1 VENYIRGFRGRGLW
15 IKKRKTLAIVFTKKV
30 QLLWF
35 VLSVPPMSKSH
46 NLPKTSEAV
55 PFTSEQIHAFRL
67 RRHHLIDQSAKDL
80 VTICRDVCGVQ
91 AQIMSAAQLQ
101 LWARNHAITPE
112 MVNDAL
118 WKTRSLVKT
127 SLMRQTLHLV
137 PADEFP
143 LYIAAHRS
151 ARAKAVLSIMA
162 RCKITRD
169 EADALSALIL
179 EELKAGPAPRA
190 AITSAVR
197 PKVSRRLRVWM
208 DKVWSIVRLPVI
220 EGLVCYGPGEGNQAT
235 FIRTEH
241 WLPAQSKV
249 NEAKI
254 DAVQAQRELF
264 RKYLRAYGPATLQD
278 FAHWSLIS
286 MAEVRALRPLVDS
299 EITEHNALLLL
310 REDMKT
316 LQSAAPEINSVHL
329 LPYFDVYLLAH
340 RFKEHFLKPQ
350 FYKRVYRN
358 QGWISPVVLIN
369 GEIAGV
375 WNYKLS
381 RKALEVEIELFARV
395 GSRIRKQV
403 KDRATELADT
413 FQCPLAFSLKN

>member
-1 VENYIRGFRGRGLW
+1 M
-15 IKKRKTLAIVFTKKV
+15 RKAHN
-30 QLLWF
+30 
-35 VLSVPPMSKSH
+35 VPKI
-46 NLPKTSEAV
+46 SEAI
-55 PFTSEQIHAFRL
+55 PFSSEQIHAFRL
-67 RRHHLIDQSAKDL
+67 RRHHLLDQTAKDL

-101 LWARNHAITPE
+101 LWARNHAITPT

-143 LYIAAHRS
+143 LYIAAHKS
-151 ARAKAVLSIMA
+151 ARANAVLSIMA

-179 EELKAGPAPRA
+179 EELKDGPAPRA
-190 AITSAVR
+190 AITAAVR
-197 PKVSRRLRVWM
+197 PKVSKRLRVWM

-220 EGLVCYGPGEGNQAT
+220 EGQVCYGPGEGNQAT

-241 WLPAQSKV
+241 WLPAQPKV
-249 NEAKI
+249 
-254 DAVQAQRELF
+254 DAVQAQKELF
-264 RKYLRAYGPATLQD
+264 RKYLRAYGPATLHD

-286 MAEVRALRPLVDS
+286 MAEVRALRPLLDS
-299 EITEHNALLLL
+299 EIAEHNGLLLM

-316 LQSAAPEINSVHL
+316 LQSASPEINSVHL

-375 WNYKLS
+375 WSYKVS
-381 RKALEVEIELFARV
+381 RKALEIEVELFARV
-395 GSRIRKQV
+395 GPGTRKQI
-403 KDRATELADT
+403 KDRAAELADL
-413 FQCPLAFSLKN
+413 FQCPLLFSFKH

>member
-1 VENYIRGFRGRGLW
+1 M
-15 IKKRKTLAIVFTKKV
+15 K
-30 QLLWF
+30 
-35 VLSVPPMSKSH
+35 KSH
-46 NLPKTSEAV
+46 STSKISSDLPFSA
-55 PFTSEQIHAFRL
+55 EQIHAFRL
-67 RRHHLIDQSAKDL
+67 RRHHLLDQSGKDL
-80 VTICRDVCGVQ
+80 VTICRDLCGVQ

-101 LWARNHAITPE
+101 LWARNHAITPA

-143 LYIAAHRS
+143 LYIAAHKN

-179 EELKAGPAPRA
+179 EQLKAGPAPRA
-190 AITSAVR
+190 AITAAVR
-197 PKVSRRLRVWM
+197 PKVSKRLRAWM

-249 NEAKI
+249 
-254 DAVQAQRELF
+254 DAVQAQKELF
-264 RKYLRAYGPATLQD
+264 RKYLRAYGPATLHD

-286 MAEVRALRPLVDS
+286 MAEVRALRPLMDS
-299 EITEHNALLLL
+299 EIAEHNGLLLL
-310 REDMKT
+310 REDMKV
-316 LQSAAPEINSVHL
+316 LQAASFSHGSVHL

-340 RFKEHFLKPQ
+340 RFKEHFLKLQ

-375 WNYKLS
+375 WTYKFS
-381 RKALEVEIELFARV
+381 RKSVEIEVELFARI
-395 GSRIRKQV
+395 SPRTRRQI
-403 KDRATELADT
+403 KDRAGELAEL
-413 FQCPLAFSLKN
+413 FQCPLVFSFKD

>member
-1 VENYIRGFRGRGLW
+1 MKNPRS
-15 IKKRKTLAIVFTKKV
+15 T
-30 QLLWF
+30 
-35 VLSVPPMSKSH
+35 SKIS
-46 NLPKTSEAV
+46 NDV
-55 PFTSEQIHAFRL
+55 PFSVEQIHAFRL
-67 RRHHLIDQSAKDL
+67 RRHHLLDQTSKDL

-101 LWARNHAITPE
+101 LWARNHAITPAT
-112 MVNDAL
+112 VNDAL

-137 PADEFP
+137 PADEFS
-143 LYIAAHRS
+143 LYIAAHKS

-162 RCKITRD
+162 RCKITQD
-169 EADALSALIL
+169 EADGLSALIL

-190 AITSAVR
+190 AITAAVR
-197 PKVSRRLRVWM
+197 PKVSKRLRVWM

-241 WLPAQSKV
+241 WLPIRP
-249 NEAKI
+249 KI
-254 DAVQAQRELF
+254 DEMQAQKELF
-264 RKYLRAYGPATLQD
+264 RKYLRAYGPATLHD

-286 MAEVRALRPLVDS
+286 MAEVRALRSLLDA
-299 EITEHNALLLL
+299 EIAEHNGLLLL

-316 LQSAAPEINSVHL
+316 LQAASPELDSIHL

-375 WNYKLS
+375 WTYKLS
-381 RKALEVEIELFARV
+381 RKSVEIEIELFPRV
-395 GSRIRKQV
+395 GSRTRKQI
-403 KDRATELADT
+403 KERAGELADL
-413 FQCPLAFSLKN
+413 FQCPLAFSVKN

>member
-1 VENYIRGFRGRGLW
+1 M
-15 IKKRKTLAIVFTKKV
+15 KKLRSTTKA
-30 QLLWF
+30 
-35 VLSVPPMSKSH
+35 S
-46 NLPKTSEAV
+46 SEI
-55 PFTSEQIHAFRL
+55 PFSAEQIHAFRL
-67 RRHHLIDQSAKDL
+67 RRHHLLDPSAKDM

-101 LWARNHAITPE
+101 LWARNHAITPS

-143 LYIAAHRS
+143 LYIAAHKN

-169 EADALSALIL
+169 EADELSALIL

-190 AITSAVR
+190 AITAAVR
-197 PKVSRRLRVWM
+197 PKASKRLRVWM

-241 WLPAQSKV
+241 WLPAQSRV
-249 NEAKI
+249 NEAKVG
-254 DAVQAQRELF
+254 AVQAQKELF
-264 RKYLRAYGPATLQD
+264 RKYLRAYGPATLHD

-286 MAEVRALRPLVDS
+286 MAEVRTLRPLMDS
-299 EITEHNALLLL
+299 EITDHNGLLLL

-316 LQSAAPEINSVHL
+316 LQAASSELNSVHL

-350 FYKRVYRN
+350 FYKHVYRN

-375 WNYKLS
+375 WSYKVS
-381 RKALEVEIELFARV
+381 RKAVEIEIELFARV
-395 GSRIRKQV
+395 GPRMLKQI
-403 KDRATELADT
+403 KDRAAELADL
-413 FQCPLAFSLKN
+413 FQCPLVFSLKD

>member
-1 VENYIRGFRGRGLW
+1 MFSWPGLVDS
-15 IKKRKTLAIVFTKKV
+15 IKKNTSCSVYKKGSAILVFANDRPSMKKARSSTKI
-30 QLLWF
+30 
-35 VLSVPPMSKSH
+35 SH
-46 NLPKTSEAV
+46 DA
-55 PFTSEQIHAFRL
+55 PFSSEQIHAFRL
-67 RRHHLIDQSAKDL
+67 RRHHLLDRSAKDL
-80 VTICRDVCGVQ
+80 VPICRDVCGVQ

-101 LWARNHAITPE
+101 LWARNHAITPAV
-112 MVNDAL
+112 VNDAL

-143 LYIAAHRS
+143 LYIAAHKN

-162 RCKITRD
+162 RCKVTRD
-169 EADALSALIL
+169 EADVLSALIL
-179 EELKAGPAPRA
+179 EELKDGPAPRA
-190 AITSAVR
+190 AITAAVR
-197 PKVSRRLRVWM
+197 PKVSKRLRVWM
-208 DKVWSIVRLPVI
+208 DKVWSIIRLPVI

-241 WLPAQSKV
+241 WLPTQSRV
-249 NEAKI
+249 DEANV
-254 DAVQAQRELF
+254 DEVQAQKELF
-264 RKYLRAYGPATLQD
+264 RKYLRAYGPATLHD

-286 MAEVRALRPLVDS
+286 MAEVRALRPLLDS
-299 EITEHNALLLL
+299 EIAEHNGLLLL
-310 REDMKT
+310 REDVKI
-316 LQSAAPEINSVHL
+316 LQATSPALNSVHL

-375 WNYKLS
+375 WTYKPS
-381 RKALEVEIELFARV
+381 RKTLEIEVELFARV
-395 GSRIRKQV
+395 GPRVRKQI
-403 KDRATELADT
+403 KDRAAELAEL
-413 FQCPLAFSLKN
+413 FRSPLVFSFKD

>member
-1 VENYIRGFRGRGLW
+1 MFPWPRLVDSG
-15 IKKRKTLAIVFTKKV
+15 KKNTSYSVYEKGSATLVTRRDSPLMK
-30 QLLWF
+30 
-35 VLSVPPMSKSH
+35 KSH
-46 NLPKTSEAV
+46 STSKISNDLPFS
-55 PFTSEQIHAFRL
+55 FEQIHVFRL
-67 RRHHLIDQSAKDL
+67 RRHHLLDTSGKDL

-101 LWARNHAITPE
+101 LWARNHAITPAQ
-112 MVNDAL
+112 VNDAL
-118 WKTRSLVKT
+118 WKTRTLVKT

-162 RCKITRD
+162 RCKITQD

-179 EELKAGPAPRA
+179 EELKDGPAPRA
-190 AITSAVR
+190 AITAAVR
-197 PKVSRRLRVWM
+197 PKVSKRLRVWM

-220 EGLVCYGPGEGNQAT
+220 EGQVCYGPGEGNQAT

-241 WLPAQSKV
+241 WLPAQPKV
-249 NEAKI
+249 
-254 DAVQAQRELF
+254 DAVQAQKELF
-264 RKYLRAYGPATLQD
+264 RKYLRAYGPATLHD

-286 MAEVRALRPLVDS
+286 MAEVRALRPLLDS
-299 EITEHNALLLL
+299 EIVEDNGLLLL
-310 REDMKT
+310 RQDMKT
-316 LQSAAPEINSVHL
+316 LQATSPELNSVHL

-369 GEIAGV
+369 GQIAGV
-375 WNYKLS
+375 WSYKLS
-381 RKALEVEIELFARV
+381 RKAVEIEIELFARV
-395 GSRIRKQV
+395 DPRTRMQI
-403 KDRATELADT
+403 KDRARELAEL
-413 FQCPLAFSLKN
+413 FQSPLLFSFKN

>member
-1 VENYIRGFRGRGLW
+1 M
-15 IKKRKTLAIVFTKKV
+15 KKTRSST
-30 QLLWF
+30 
-35 VLSVPPMSKSH
+35 
-46 NLPKTSEAV
+46 KTSGEI
-55 PFTSEQIHAFRL
+55 PFSSDQIHAFRL
-67 RRHHLIDQSAKDL
+67 RRHHLLDRSAKDL

-101 LWARNHAITPE
+101 LWARNHAITPAI
-112 MVNDAL
+112 VNDAL

-127 SLMRQTLHLV
+127 SLMRQTLHLI
-137 PADEFP
+137 PADEFQ
-143 LYIAAHRS
+143 LYIAAHKS

-169 EADALSALIL
+169 EADELSALIL

-190 AITSAVR
+190 AITAAVR
-197 PKVSRRLRVWM
+197 PKVSKRLRVWM

-220 EGLVCYGPGEGNQAT
+220 EGQVCYGPGEGNQAT

-241 WLPAQSKV
+241 WLPAQP
-249 NEAKI
+249 NI
-254 DAVQAQRELF
+254 DEVQAQKELF
-264 RKYLRAYGPATLQD
+264 RKYLRAYGPATLKD

-286 MAEVRALRPLVDS
+286 MAEVKALRPRVDAEVDDYDGVLV
-299 EITEHNALLLL
+299 L
-310 REDMKT
+310 REDVKA
-316 LQSAAPEINSVHL
+316 LQSASFSQSSVHL

-375 WNYKLS
+375 WSYKLS
-381 RKALEVEIELFARV
+381 RKALDIEIELFARV
-395 GSRIRKQV
+395 DSRTRKQIR
-403 KDRATELADT
+403 DRAAELANL
-413 FQCPLAFSLKN
+413 FQCPLAFSVKN

>member
-1 VENYIRGFRGRGLW
+1 M
-15 IKKRKTLAIVFTKKV
+15 KKALSSTKI
-30 QLLWF
+30 
-35 VLSVPPMSKSH
+35 SH
-46 NLPKTSEAV
+46 DA
-55 PFTSEQIHAFRL
+55 PFSSEQIHAFRL
-67 RRHHLIDQSAKDL
+67 RRHHLLDQSAKDL

-101 LWARNHAITPE
+101 LWARNHAITPA

-137 PADEFP
+137 PADEFS
-143 LYIAAHRS
+143 LYIAAHKS

-162 RCKITRD
+162 RCKITQD
-169 EADALSALIL
+169 EADGLSALIL

-197 PKVSRRLRVWM
+197 PKVSKRLRVWM

-241 WLPAQSKV
+241 WLPAQP
-249 NEAKI
+249 KI
-254 DAVQAQRELF
+254 DAMQAQKELF
-264 RKYLRAYGPATLQD
+264 RKYLRAYGPATLHD

-286 MAEVRALRPLVDS
+286 MAEVKALRPLLDA
-299 EITEHNALLLL
+299 EIAEHNGLLLL

-316 LQSAAPEINSVHL
+316 LQAVSTELTSVHL

-340 RFKEHFLKPQ
+340 RFKEHFLKAQ
-350 FYKRVYRN
+350 FYKRVFRN

-381 RKALEVEIELFARV
+381 PKVVEVEVEPLTRIDRTVRKLIEL
-395 GSRIRKQV
+395 
-403 KDRATELADT
+403 RAQELADL
-413 FQCPLAFSLKN
+413 FQRPLSFSCKS

>member
-1 VENYIRGFRGRGLW
+1 M
-15 IKKRKTLAIVFTKKV
+15 KKSRSSTK
-30 QLLWF
+30 
-35 VLSVPPMSKSH
+35 SA
-46 NLPKTSEAV
+46 NDV
-55 PFTSEQIHAFRL
+55 PFSSEQIHAFRL
-67 RRHHLIDQSAKDL
+67 RRHHLLDQSAKDL

-101 LWARNHAITPE
+101 FWARNHAITPM

-137 PADEFP
+137 PANEFP
-143 LYIAAHRS
+143 LYIAAHKN
-151 ARAKAVLSIMA
+151 ARARAVLSIMA
-162 RCKITRD
+162 RCKITRE
-169 EADALSALIL
+169 EADELSALIL

-190 AITSAVR
+190 AITAAVR
-197 PKVSRRLRVWM
+197 PKVSKRLRVWM

-241 WLPAQSKV
+241 WLPAQP
-249 NEAKI
+249 KI
-254 DAVQAQRELF
+254 DAVQAQKELF
-264 RKYLRAYGPATLQD
+264 RKYLRAYGPATLHD

-286 MAEVRALRPLVDS
+286 MAEVRALRPLLDS
-299 EITEHNALLLL
+299 EITEHNGLLLL

-316 LQSAAPEINSVHL
+316 LQSASPEMNSVHL

-340 RFKEHFLKPQ
+340 RFKEHFLKPK

-375 WNYKLS
+375 WSYKLA
-381 RKALEVEIELFARV
+381 RKAVEIEIELFA
-395 GSRIRKQV
+395 QV
-403 KDRATELADT
+403 DRRTQAQIKDRAKELAEM
-413 FQCPLAFSLKN
+413 FQCPLLFSLKN

>member
-1 VENYIRGFRGRGLW
+1 MFSWPGLVDS
-15 IKKRKTLAIVFTKKV
+15 IKKNTSCSVYKKGSAILAFANNRPSMKKARSSTKI
-30 QLLWF
+30 
-35 VLSVPPMSKSH
+35 SH
-46 NLPKTSEAV
+46 DA
-55 PFTSEQIHAFRL
+55 PFSSEQIHSFRL
-67 RRHHLIDQSAKDL
+67 RRHHLLDRSAKDL

-101 LWARNHAITPE
+101 LWARNHAITPAE
-112 MVNDAL
+112 VNDAL
-118 WKTRSLVKT
+118 WKSRSLVKT

-143 LYIAAHRS
+143 LYIAAHKT

-179 EELKAGPAPRA
+179 EELKDGPAPRA
-190 AITSAVR
+190 AITAAVR
-197 PKVSRRLRVWM
+197 PKVSKRLRVWM
-208 DKVWSIVRLPVI
+208 DKVWSIIRLPVI
-220 EGLVCYGPGEGNQAT
+220 EGQVCYGPGEGNQAT

-241 WLPAQSKV
+241 WLPTQSRV
-249 NEAKI
+249 DEANV
-254 DAVQAQRELF
+254 DEVQAQKELF
-264 RKYLRAYGPATLQD
+264 RKYLRAYGPATLHD

-286 MAEVRALRPLVDS
+286 LAEVRALRPLLDS
-299 EITEHNALLLL
+299 EIAEHNGLLLL
-310 REDMKT
+310 REDVKI
-316 LQSAAPEINSVHL
+316 LQATSPALNSVHL

-375 WNYKLS
+375 WTYKPS
-381 RKALEVEIELFARV
+381 RKTLEIEVELFARV
-395 GSRIRKQV
+395 GPRVRKQI
-403 KDRATELADT
+403 KDRAAELAEL
-413 FQCPLAFSLKN
+413 FRSPLVFSFKD

>member
-1 VENYIRGFRGRGLW
+1 M
-15 IKKRKTLAIVFTKKV
+15 KKTRSTTKV
-30 QLLWF
+30 
-35 VLSVPPMSKSH
+35 S
-46 NLPKTSEAV
+46 NDV
-55 PFTSEQIHAFRL
+55 PFSAEQIHAFRL
-67 RRHHLIDQSAKDL
+67 RRHHLLDPSAKDM

-101 LWARNHAITPE
+101 LWARNHAISPA

-127 SLMRQTLHLV
+127 SLMRQTLHLI

-143 LYIAAHRS
+143 LYIAAHKS

-190 AITSAVR
+190 AITAAVR
-197 PKVSRRLRVWM
+197 PKVSKRLRVWM

-220 EGLVCYGPGEGNQAT
+220 EGLVCYGPAEGNQAT

-241 WLPAQSKV
+241 WLPAQPKV
-249 NEAKI
+249 
-254 DAVQAQRELF
+254 DAVQAQKELF
-264 RKYLRAYGPATLQD
+264 RKYLRAYGPATLHD

-286 MAEVRALRPLVDS
+286 MPEVRTLRPLMDS
-299 EITEHNALLLL
+299 EVVEYDGVLVL
-310 REDMKT
+310 REDVKT
-316 LQSAAPEINSVHL
+316 LQSASPKADSVHL

-375 WNYKLS
+375 WSYKLS
-381 RKALEVEIELFARV
+381 QKAAEIVVELFRRV
-395 GSRIRKQV
+395 GPRMRKQI
-403 KDRATELADT
+403 KDRAAELADL
-413 FQCPLAFSLKN
+413 FQSPLMFSLKD

>member
-1 VENYIRGFRGRGLW
+1 M
-15 IKKRKTLAIVFTKKV
+15 KKV
-30 QLLWF
+30 R
-35 VLSVPPMSKSH
+35 STSKISH
-46 NLPKTSEAV
+46 DV
-55 PFTSEQIHAFRL
+55 PFSAEQIHAFRL
-67 RRHHLIDQSAKDL
+67 RRHHLLDRSAKDL

-101 LWARNHAITPE
+101 LWARNHAITPAA
-112 MVNDAL
+112 VNDAL

-143 LYIAAHRS
+143 LYIAAHKS

-190 AITSAVR
+190 AITAAVR
-197 PKVSRRLRVWM
+197 PKVSKRLRVWM

-241 WLPAQSKV
+241 WLPARP
-249 NEAKI
+249 KI
-254 DAVQAQRELF
+254 DEVQAQKELF
-264 RKYLRAYGPATLQD
+264 RKYLRAYGPATLHD

-286 MAEVRALRPLVDS
+286 MPEVRALRPLLDA
-299 EITEHNALLLL
+299 EIAEHNGLLLL

-316 LQSAAPEINSVHL
+316 LQAVSTELTSVHL

-340 RFKEHFLKPQ
+340 RFKEHFLKAQ
-350 FYKRVYRN
+350 FYKRVFRN

-375 WNYKLS
+375 WTYKLS
-381 RKALEVEIELFARV
+381 RKSVEIEIELFARV
-395 GSRIRKQV
+395 DSRTRTRI
-403 KDRATELADT
+403 KDRAQELADL
-413 FQCPLAFSLKN
+413 FQRPVLFSFKN

>member
-1 VENYIRGFRGRGLW
+1 M
-15 IKKRKTLAIVFTKKV
+15 KKARNITKI
-30 QLLWF
+30 
-35 VLSVPPMSKSH
+35 SH
-46 NLPKTSEAV
+46 DA
-55 PFTSEQIHAFRL
+55 PFSSEQIHAFRL
-67 RRHHLIDQSAKDL
+67 RRHHLLDQSAKDL
-80 VTICRDVCGVQ
+80 VTICRDLCGVQ

-101 LWARNHAITPE
+101 LWARNHAITPA

-143 LYIAAHRS
+143 LYIAAHKN

-179 EELKAGPAPRA
+179 EQLKAGPAPRA
-190 AITSAVR
+190 AITAAVR
-197 PKVSRRLRVWM
+197 PKVSKRLRAWM

-249 NEAKI
+249 
-254 DAVQAQRELF
+254 DAVQAQKELF
-264 RKYLRAYGPATLQD
+264 RKYLRAYGPATLHD

-286 MAEVRALRPLVDS
+286 MAEVRALRPLMDS
-299 EITEHNALLLL
+299 EIAEHNGLLLL
-310 REDMKT
+310 REDMKV
-316 LQSAAPEINSVHL
+316 LQAASFSHGSVHL

-340 RFKEHFLKPQ
+340 RFKEHFLKLQ

-375 WNYKLS
+375 WIYKLS
-381 RKALEVEIELFARV
+381 RKSLDIEVELFARA
-395 GSRIRKQV
+395 GTGIRRQI
-403 KDRATELADT
+403 KDRAEELADL
-413 FQCPLAFSLKN
+413 FQSTLSFCFRD

>member
-1 VENYIRGFRGRGLW
+1 M
-15 IKKRKTLAIVFTKKV
+15 KKRRSSTKTPDEI
-30 QLLWF
+30 
-35 VLSVPPMSKSH
+35 
-46 NLPKTSEAV
+46 
-55 PFTSEQIHAFRL
+55 PFSSEQIHAFRL
-67 RRHHLIDQSAKDL
+67 RRHHLLDQSAKDL

-101 LWARNHAITPE
+101 LWARNHAITPDA
-112 MVNDAL
+112 VNDAL

-143 LYIAAHRS
+143 LYIAAHKS

-169 EADALSALIL
+169 EADGLSALIL

-190 AITSAVR
+190 AITAAVR
-197 PKVSRRLRVWM
+197 PKVSKRLRVWM

-241 WLPAQSKV
+241 WLPAQSRVDKMKFD
-249 NEAKI
+249 E
-254 DAVQAQRELF
+254 VQAQKELF
-264 RKYLRAYGPATLQD
+264 HKYLRAYGPATLHD

-286 MAEVRALRPLVDS
+286 MAEVKALRPLVDA
-299 EITEHNALLLL
+299 EVVDYDGLLLL
-310 REDMKT
+310 REDVKT
-316 LQSAAPEINSVHL
+316 LQSTSPKMNSVHL

-375 WNYKLS
+375 WSYKLS
-381 RKALEVEIELFARV
+381 RKALEIEIELFARV
-395 GSRIRKQV
+395 DSRTRKQI
-403 KDRATELADT
+403 KDRAAELADL
-413 FQCPLAFSLKN
+413 FQCPLLFSFKH

>member
-1 VENYIRGFRGRGLW
+1 M
-15 IKKRKTLAIVFTKKV
+15 KKSRSTTKV
-30 QLLWF
+30 
-35 VLSVPPMSKSH
+35 SH
-46 NLPKTSEAV
+46 DV
-55 PFTSEQIHAFRL
+55 PFSSEQIHAFRL
-67 RRHHLIDQSAKDL
+67 RRHHLLDQSTKDL

-143 LYIAAHRS
+143 LYIAAHKN

-162 RCKITRD
+162 RCRITRE

-190 AITSAVR
+190 AITAAVR
-197 PKVSRRLRVWM
+197 PKVSKRLRVWM

-241 WLPAQSKV
+241 WLPAQSRV
-249 NEAKI
+249 
-254 DAVQAQRELF
+254 DAVKFDEVQAQKELF
-264 RKYLRAYGPATLQD
+264 RKYLRTYGPATLHD

-286 MAEVRALRPLVDS
+286 MAEVRALRPLLDS
-299 EITEHNALLLL
+299 EIAEHNGLLLL
-310 REDMKT
+310 REDMRI
-316 LQSAAPEINSVHL
+316 LQATSPELNSVHL

-340 RFKEHFLKPQ
+340 RFKEHFLKPR

-375 WNYKLS
+375 WSYKLA
-381 RKALEVEIELFARV
+381 RKTLEIEIELFARV
-395 GSRIRKQV
+395 GSRTRRQIKE
-403 KDRATELADT
+403 RAAELADL
-413 FQCPLAFSLKN
+413 FQFPLAFSLKN

>member
-1 VENYIRGFRGRGLW
+1 M
-15 IKKRKTLAIVFTKKV
+15 KKSRSTTKI
-30 QLLWF
+30 
-35 VLSVPPMSKSH
+35 SH
-46 NLPKTSEAV
+46 DA
-55 PFTSEQIHAFRL
+55 PFSSEQIHAFRL
-67 RRHHLIDQSAKDL
+67 RRHHLLDQSAKDL

-101 LWARNHAITPE
+101 LWARNHAITSE

-143 LYIAAHRS
+143 LYIAAHKN

-162 RCKITRD
+162 RCKITRE

-190 AITSAVR
+190 AITAAVR
-197 PKVSRRLRVWM
+197 PKVSKRLRVWM

-241 WLPAQSKV
+241 WLPAQSRV
-249 NEAKI
+249 
-254 DAVQAQRELF
+254 DAVKFDEVQAQKELF
-264 RKYLRAYGPATLQD
+264 RKYLRAYGPATLHD

-286 MAEVRALRPLVDS
+286 MAEVRALRPLLDS
-299 EITEHNALLLL
+299 EIAEHNGLLLL
-310 REDMKT
+310 REDMRI
-316 LQSAAPEINSVHL
+316 LQATSPELNSVHL

-340 RFKEHFLKPQ
+340 RFKEHFLKPR

-358 QGWISPVVLIN
+358 QGWISPVILIN

-375 WNYKLS
+375 WNYKLA
-381 RKALEVEIELFARV
+381 RKTLEIEIELFARI
-395 GSRIRKQV
+395 GSRTRRQIKE
-403 KDRATELADT
+403 RAAELADL
-413 FQCPLAFSLKN
+413 FQFPLAFSLKN

>member
-1 VENYIRGFRGRGLW
+1 M
-15 IKKRKTLAIVFTKKV
+15 K
-30 QLLWF
+30 
-35 VLSVPPMSKSH
+35 KSH
-46 NLPKTSEAV
+46 STSKISNDLPFS
-55 PFTSEQIHAFRL
+55 FEQIHVFRL
-67 RRHHLIDQSAKDL
+67 RRHHLLDTSGKDL

-101 LWARNHAITPE
+101 LWARNHAITPAQ
-112 MVNDAL
+112 VNDAL
-118 WKTRSLVKT
+118 WKTRTLVKT

-162 RCKITRD
+162 RCKITQD

-179 EELKAGPAPRA
+179 EELKDGPAPRA
-190 AITSAVR
+190 AITAAVR
-197 PKVSRRLRVWM
+197 PKVSKRLRVWM

-220 EGLVCYGPGEGNQAT
+220 EGQVCYGPGEGNQAT

-241 WLPAQSKV
+241 WLPAQPKV
-249 NEAKI
+249 
-254 DAVQAQRELF
+254 DAVQAQKELF
-264 RKYLRAYGPATLQD
+264 RKYLRAYGPATLHD

-286 MAEVRALRPLVDS
+286 MAEVRALRPLLDS
-299 EITEHNALLLL
+299 EIVEDNGLLLL
-310 REDMKT
+310 RQDMKT
-316 LQSAAPEINSVHL
+316 LQATSPELNSVHL

-369 GEIAGV
+369 GQIAGV
-375 WNYKLS
+375 WSYKLS
-381 RKALEVEIELFARV
+381 RKAVEIEIELFARV
-395 GSRIRKQV
+395 DPRTRMQI
-403 KDRATELADT
+403 KDRARELAEL
-413 FQCPLAFSLKN
+413 FQSPLLFSFKN

>member
-1 VENYIRGFRGRGLW
+1 M
-15 IKKRKTLAIVFTKKV
+15 KKTRSTTKA
-30 QLLWF
+30 
-35 VLSVPPMSKSH
+35 S
-46 NLPKTSEAV
+46 NDV
-55 PFTSEQIHAFRL
+55 PFSAEQIHAFRL
-67 RRHHLIDQSAKDL
+67 RRHHLLDQSAKDL

-101 LWARNHAITPE
+101 LWARNHAITPA

-127 SLMRQTLHLV
+127 SLMRQTLHLI
-137 PADEFP
+137 PANEFP
-143 LYIAAHRS
+143 LYIAAHKN

-190 AITSAVR
+190 AITAAVR
-197 PKVSRRLRVWM
+197 PKVSKRLRVWM

-220 EGLVCYGPGEGNQAT
+220 EGHVCYGPGEGNQAT

-241 WLPAQSKV
+241 WLPAQPKV
-249 NEAKI
+249 
-254 DAVQAQRELF
+254 DAVQAQKELF
-264 RKYLRAYGPATLQD
+264 RKYLRAYGPATLHD

-286 MAEVRALRPLVDS
+286 MPEVRTLRPLIDS
-299 EITEHNALLLL
+299 EVVEYDGALVL
-310 REDMKT
+310 REDMKA
-316 LQSAAPEINSVHL
+316 LQSASFSQSSVHL

-375 WNYKLS
+375 WSYKLS
-381 RKALEVEIELFARV
+381 RKAAEIEIELFRRV
-395 GSRIRKQV
+395 GPRIRTQI
-403 KDRATELADT
+403 KDRAGELADL
-413 FQCPLAFSLKN
+413 FQCPLMFSFKG